1 MNLILNSL
9 NGWKLESCLRLEG
22 VSKYW
27 SEFRGFN
34 MKYTKLDHLRT
45 IGFTCAIVACSVL
58 YCIAVVLVIWSPV
71 VYFLFIRTAE
81 ASTQEIFSLVVKT
94 ALFIWLVGFI
104 LIKFRD

>member
-9 NGWKLESCLRLEG
+9 NGWKLKSCLMLEG
-22 VSKYW
+22 VIKYW

-45 IGFTCAIVACSVL
+45 IGFTCAIVACYVL

-94 ALFIWLVGFI
+94 ALFIWLIGFI
-104 LIKFRD
+104 LVKFRD